1 MIWEPWSRI
10 DSSGLG
16 RYVSAEAMKSIS
28 IGPLQ
33 LDLESPSPNRAQAIQ
48 ALYEY
53 LLSLEIHY
61 SLEEYHP
68 SSVLQNI
75 RTPAEILND
84 RQGTCL
90 DLAALFCGLCLRC
103 ELLPLL
109 IVLEGHAFAA
119 VSLTHG
125 LREWNQQRPGRS
137 LFDAGP
143 LRDPEPLRQMVAEGV
158 LLAVECTGFAASKRF
173 EEHPSS
179 DYPETVGRKDGVM
192 TFERAAEAGRDQFRA
207 RPLSFALDIAVAHY
221 GWRITSLP
229 PVPLYSGFQASVGEV
244 KSHILICQFDA
255 LIKDKTEDFVE
266 RGKLVRRVDDCLK
279 NGDAPSGYVILRG
292 EPGSGKTA
300 LMAHLI
306 RQRGYIHH
314 FNIFNQ
320 GIRSTSDFL
329 QNICAQLILRYGLDR
344 PILPSDAG
352 KSSGPMV
359 ELLAEATKKTNGNA
373 IVIVVDA
380 LDESEVGASKT
391 GANRLLLPESLPD
404 NVFFVITTR
413 LQVDYRLIVKHRQ
426 EVSLD
431 NAAIR
436 QETDEDVRL
445 YIDRFLERYSSQMQN
460 ALASWKIDALGFATV
475 LSERAAGNFMYLVN
489 VLKDIRNA
497 KISKESLDSIDQLP
511 LDLADY
517 YARHWRMM
525 QDVDRDRF
533 EKYYEPVVCIL
544 AAVRQPVE
552 LDYVHELTKLSTTRI
567 KEVIEEWRQFLR
579 VDPMPNG
586 PPVYSIY
593 HYSFRE
599 FLLDKVGLDRYKDM
613 IRDNTLSKIPEL

>member
-10 DSSGLG
+10 DSAGLA
-16 RYVSAEAMKSIS
+16 RYVSAETTKA
-28 IGPLQ
+28 IGLQ
-33 LDLESPSPNRAQAIQ
+33 SLDVESGLPTPNRAQKIQ

-53 LLSLEIHY
+53 LLSLRIRY

-103 ELLPLL
+103 ELLPFL
-109 IVLEGHAFAA
+109 IVLEGHALAA

-125 LREWNQQRPGRS
+125 LRDWNQQRPGRA

-143 LRDPEPLRQMVAEGV
+143 VVDAEPLRQMEYEAV
-158 LLAVECTGFAASKRF
+158 LLLVECTGFATCKQF
-173 EEHPSS
+173 EEHPSAQ
-179 DYPETVGRKDGVM
+179 YPETMGRIDGVL
-192 TFERAAEAGRDQFRA
+192 TFERAARAGSEQLGA
-207 RPLSFALDIAVAHY
+207 RSLNFALDIAAAHY
-221 GWRITSLP
+221 GWRITPMP
-229 PVPLYSGFQASVGEV
+229 PVPLYSSFRDSVGEI
-244 KSHILICQFDA
+244 KTHILIRQFEA
-255 LIKDKTEDFVE
+255 LIKDRTEDFVE
-266 RGKLVRRVDDCLK
+266 RTKLVRRIDECLK
-279 NGDAPSGYVILRG
+279 NGEGASGYVVLRG

-300 LMAHLI
+300 LMAYLI

-320 GIRSTSDFL
+320 SIRSTTDFL

-344 PILPSDAG
+344 PVLPSDAG
-352 KSSGPMV
+352 TSSGMMV
-359 ELLAEATKKTNGNA
+359 ELLAEATQKTNGNA
-373 IVIVVDA
+373 IIIVVDA
-380 LDESEVGASKT
+380 LDESEMGSAKS

-404 NVFFVITTR
+404 NVFFLVTTR
-413 LQVDYRLIVKHRQ
+413 LEVDYRLVVKHRQ
-426 EVSLD
+426 EVSLES
-431 NAAIR
+431 AAVR

-445 YIDRFLERYSSQMQN
+445 YISRFLERYREDMQRS
-460 ALASWKIDALGFATV
+460 LAGWKVDAPTFTTLLA
-475 LSERAAGNFMYLVN
+475 ERAAGNFMYLVN
-489 VLKDIRNA
+489 VLKDIRSGR
-497 KISKESLDSIDQLP
+497 ISKDSLDSIDELP
-511 LDLADY
+511 TDLASY

-525 QDVDRDRF
+525 QDIDRDRF
-533 EKYYEPVVCIL
+533 EKYYEPVVCLL

-552 LDYVHELTKLSTTRI
+552 LDYLRELTKLSTMRVQQ
-567 KEVIEEWRQFLR
+567 VIADWRQFLR
-579 VDPMPNG
+579 IDPVPNG
-586 PPVYSIY
+586 PPLYSIY

-613 IRDNTLSKIPEL
+613 IRDNTLSKVPGL